1 MFDKILKLTQDHNL
15 MMKINFFGFILNC
28 LIAFML
34 WLTMGFQMAL
44 VVMLLSLGYVI
55 AFFANLAMK
64 RIKMKKAKHD
74 DI

>member
-1 MFDKILKLTQDHNL
+1 MFDKILKLTQDHDL
-15 MMKINFFGFILNC
+15 MMKFNFCGFVLNC
-28 LIAFML
+28 FIALVL
-34 WLTMGFQMAL
+34 WLLMGLQMAL
-44 VVMLLSLGYVI
+44 VVMFLSLGYVI